1 MFPVR
6 ARWLLAVVI
15 AGSMIAGLAGRADA
29 VPLNEEGTINVS
41 VRAYVNARIGTN
53 SKQSTRTGC
62 SGAECATP
70 LASPPS
76 SFGGTFV
83 YSGAGHL
90 MQNRYFLDV
99 EWDHDILP
107 MFDDI
112 LPDWV
117 SSLEYTLG
125 YRGEYEGIYDF
136 GPSEFSKSEETYNE
150 LQSFLRQ
157 GPTFQPGQI
166 DQLGDMTYFVRHRLR
181 QVATY
186 RNRLFQAFVDVE
198 LGDLFIRA
206 GRQNLVWGE
215 TDVFRLL
222 DNINPIDN
230 SFGGFFIDLDERR
243 VPLNM
248 IRSSYYLGSIGGV
261 LDQAF
266 IEGYVAYDNT
276 VAFIPGAPAGSPW
289 STPLGPFTGRTL
301 QEMKAPSPGDVR
313 GGGRAVFNVSDFTFT
328 LASYFTSM
336 DIQAVR
342 FRAACGG
349 NETVGTCE
357 GRPRDIGFQNGV
369 SIITAEQTAPR
380 VWVNG
385 AAMTT
390 ALPDLM
396 AVLRS
401 EVAWFRDEAFFSGP
415 GRDSFPGTASTTD
428 PNYLTN
434 FLGPVLAG
442 THDTL
447 ARKDTIKAVL
457 GWDMNQYISM
467 LNPSQSF
474 FFSTQFFYRHMF
486 DHEPCGVDEQG
497 MGKPCSTVS
506 VPTPNNSTRVVQVPE
521 DQFLHT
527 LLINTTYNMRI
538 PFTESTVQA
547 TPGFGMFYDWQGM
560 MVFQPSLRFV
570 RDPWRVIVDY
580 TNINSGVFKQ
590 TFGIVRDR
598 DNVRLQ
604 LEYVL

>member
-6 ARWLLAVVI
+6 ARWLLAILI
-15 AGSMIAGLAGRADA
+15 AGSMIVGTADTSQA
-29 VPLNEEGTINVS
+29 VPLDDDGTINVS
-41 VRAYVNARIGTN
+41 VRAYANVRIGTN
-53 SKQSTRTGC
+53 AKQSTRQGC
-62 SGAECATP
+62 EGAECAQP
-70 LASPPS
+70 LAAPPS

-83 YSGAGHL
+83 YSGSGHIL
-90 MQNRYFLDV
+90 QNRYFLDV

-112 LPDWV
+112 LPKWV
-117 SSLEYTLG
+117 TSLEYTLG

-136 GPSEFSKSEETYNE
+136 GPSEFSSAEETYLE
-150 LQSFLRQ
+150 LQTFLRQ
-157 GPTFQPGQI
+157 SPTFNPGQL

-181 QVATY
+181 QVGSY
-186 RNRLFQAFVDVE
+186 RNRLFQAFFDVE
-198 LGDLFIRA
+198 LGDLFIRV

-248 IRSSYYLGSIGGV
+248 LRASYYLGSIGGIF
-261 LDQAF
+261 DQAF
-266 IEGYVAYDNT
+266 VEAYATYDNT

-301 QEMKAPSPGDVR
+301 QELIAPSAGDVR
-313 GGGRAVFNVSDFTFT
+313 GGGRVVFNIGDFTLT
-328 LASYFTSM
+328 GASYFTTL

-342 FRAACGG
+342 FRASQ
-349 NETVGTCE
+349 
-357 GRPRDIGFQNGV
+357 PDDIGYQPNGV

-390 ALPDLM
+390 ALPDLQS
-396 AVLRS
+396 VLRS
-401 EVAWFRDEAFFSGP
+401 EVAWFRDEALFRGP
-415 GRDSFPGTASTTD
+415 GPDSFPGTASTTD
-428 PNYLTN
+428 PNYLSN
-434 FLGPVLAG
+434 FLGPVLSG
-442 THDTL
+442 DFDTLSRHDT
-447 ARKDTIKAVL
+447 INFVV
-457 GWDMNQYISM
+457 GWDMNQYITA
-467 LNPSQSF
+467 LNPTQSF
-474 FFSTQFFYRHMF
+474 FFSTQFFYRHIF
-486 DHEPCGVDEQG
+486 GFEDCFVDEDG
-497 MGKPCSTVS
+497 NGNPCTSVS
-506 VPTPNNSTRVVQVPE
+506 VPVPNNSTRVVQVPQ

-527 LLINTTYNMRI
+527 LLINTTYNTAI
-538 PFTESTVQA
+538 PFTDTTVQT

-560 MVFQPSLRFV
+560 LVFQPSVRFV
-570 RDPWRVIVDY
+570 RDPWRFIVDY
-580 TNINSGVFKQ
+580 TNINSGVYKQ
-590 TFGIVRDR
+590 TFGLVRDR

>member
-1 MFPVR
+1 MFPER
-6 ARWLLAVVI
+6 ARWLLAILI
-15 AGSMIAGLAGRADA
+15 AGSMIVGLADRGEAI
-29 VPLNEEGTINVS
+29 PLNDEGTINVS
-41 VRAYVNARIGTN
+41 VRAYANVRIGTN
-53 SKQSTRTGC
+53 SKQSTRDGC
-62 SGAECATP
+62 EGAECMQRLNTDP
-70 LASPPS
+70 TLGPVS

-83 YSGAGHL
+83 DSGAGHIL
-90 MQNRYFLDV
+90 QNRYFLDV

-112 LPDWV
+112 LPKWV

-136 GPSEFSKSEETYNE
+136 GPSEFSRADETYLE
-150 LQSFLRQ
+150 LQTFLRQ
-157 GPTFQPGQI
+157 GPTFTPAQL

-181 QVATY
+181 QVGSF
-186 RNRLFQAFVDVE
+186 RNRLFQAFLDIE

-222 DNINPIDN
+222 DNINPVDN

-248 IRSSYYLGSIGGV
+248 LRASYYIGSVGGF

-266 IEGYVAYDNT
+266 IEGYATYDNT

-301 QEMKAPSPGDVR
+301 QQMIAPRAGDVR

-328 LASYFTSM
+328 LASYFTTL

-342 FRAACGG
+342 FRAA
-349 NETVGTCE
+349 NDS
-357 GRPRDIGFQNGV
+357 DIGYQPNGV

-380 VWVNG
+380 VWING

-390 ALPDLM
+390 ALPDLQ

-401 EVAWFRDEAFFSGP
+401 ELAWFRDEALFRGP
-415 GRDSFPGTASTTD
+415 VQQAFPGTASTTD
-428 PNYLTN
+428 PNYLSN
-434 FLGPVLAG
+434 FLGPVLSG
-442 THDTL
+442 NFDTL
-447 ARKDTIKAVL
+447 NFVL
-457 GWDMNQYISM
+457 GWDMNQYITA
-467 LNPSQSF
+467 LNPTQSF
-474 FFSTQFFYRHMF
+474 FFSTQFFYRHIF
-486 DHEPCGVDEQG
+486 DFIECTSPDSSGNGTPC
-497 MGKPCSTVS
+497 MA
-506 VPTPNNSTRVVQVPE
+506 VPVPQPNNSTRVVPIPE

-527 LLINTTYNMRI
+527 LLINTTYNTSI
-538 PFTESTVQA
+538 PFTDTTVQT

-560 MVFQPSLRFV
+560 LVFQPSVRFV
-570 RDPWRVIVDY
+570 RDPWRFIVDY
-580 TNINSGVFKQ
+580 TNINSGQFKSI
-590 TFGIVRDR
+590 FGLVRDR
-598 DNVRLQ
+598 DNVRFQ